1 MKKLITLV
9 LLIFVALI
17 SYSQERTVNNSKT
30 TFENGITYLGY
41 VGVAADT
48 LKETNQDT
56 IDFVFNNYNHYA
68 VEKISLLIKADS
80 LAGND
85 SIYYKLTG
93 YEFPLSATGTLLAS
107 GGALIN
113 TTGELIPIVIEE
125 SDSISFRKYVLRLT
139 QDSNNDYDGGAIIK
153 SIFNK
158 LFLK

>member
-1 MKKLITLV
+1 MKKLITL

-17 SYSQERTVNNSKT
+17 SYSQERIVNNSKT

-68 VEKISLLIKADS
+68 VEKISLLIEADS

-107 GGALIN
+107 GGGLIN
-113 TTGELIPIVIEE
+113 TTGELIPIVVED